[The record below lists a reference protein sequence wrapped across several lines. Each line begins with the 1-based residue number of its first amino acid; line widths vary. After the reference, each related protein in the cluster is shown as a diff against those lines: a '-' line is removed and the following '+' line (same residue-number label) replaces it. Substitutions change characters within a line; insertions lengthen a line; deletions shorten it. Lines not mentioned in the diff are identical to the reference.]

1 MPITGSSE
9 TCLVLIRGNSGSGK
23 STVARSL
30 REAMGY
36 GTAWIEQDHI
46 RRVLLR
52 EPDSPNGANIGLIDQ
67 TARYALDRGYTV
79 ILEGILDSGRYGD
92 MLTRLAADHLGL
104 TLAYYFDVEFDET
117 VRRHQSRPQ
126 AQVFSPQDMADW
138 YRPFDLVEGLNETRI
153 AETETADDVVH
164 RIMVDA
170 AEKQRHD

>member
-1 MPITGSSE
+1 
-9 TCLVLIRGNSGSGK
+9 
-23 STVARSL
+23 
-30 REAMGY
+30 
-36 GTAWIEQDHI
+36 
-46 RRVLLR
+46 
-52 EPDSPNGANIGLIDQ
+52 
-67 TARYALDRGYTV
+67 
-79 ILEGILDSGRYGD
+79 